1 TVRSVIDGVS
11 VSGGTNALSLTN
23 VTATATGAI
32 NVTNSSFNTGGA
44 DVLVTQG
51 NVPLSIGAAITQTAA
66 ARAIDIQNRTGGAVT
81 FSGAIS
87 ATGSSTGV
95 NLRINSGTSAF
106 TLSGGPTLNGAS
118 STFAANNSGT
128 LTITGTNT
136 IGATTAPT
144 GPALNV
150 SSTTIGA
157 SGLTFRS
164 ISASGGA
171 NGIVLNNTGASGAL
185 IVSGNSG

>member
-1 TVRSVIDGVS
+1 
-11 VSGGTNALSLTN
+11 
-23 VTATATGAI
+23 TGAI

-87 ATGSSTGV
+87 ATGSSTGIIL
-95 NLRINSGTSAF
+95 NANGTSTF
-106 TLSGGPTLNGAS
+106 SFSGGITLNGAS
-118 STFAANNSGT
+118 STFTSTNAAGSTAT

-144 GPALNV
+144 STALNV
-150 SSTTIGA
+150 VNTGIGA
-157 SGLTFRS
+157 
-164 ISASGGA
+164 GG
-171 NGIVLNNTGASGAL
+171 
-185 IVSGNSG
+185 